1 MTNTHTIGLNVMCLE
16 NDLVKSVIVSIA
28 FLKTNTK
35 TVASGD
41 VSINRS
47 TNMIRKISR
56 EAIPNAVARRNPG
69 KRQRVT
75 YQDRR
80 ARFSRVP
87 RLRLN
92 VSFIKHFFN
101 TVMYSS
107 STEEA
112 NLQTSGLC
120 IVKLW
125 MIFSPTET
133 ELPKG
138 APQIDDPSALRQS
151 KSFGLTNV
159 KITNNEP

>member
-28 FLKTNTK
+28 FFKTNAK

-56 EAIPNAVARRNPG
+56 EAMPNAVARRNPG
-69 KRQRVT
+69 KKQRVT

-87 RLRLN
+87 RLHLK
-92 VSFIKHFFN
+92 VSFMKHFFN
-101 TVMYSS
+101 TIMYSL
-107 STEEA
+107 STEED
-112 NLQTSGLC
+112 NSQSSGRC
-120 IVKLW
+120 IVK
-125 MIFSPTET
+125 F
-133 ELPKG
+133 
-138 APQIDDPSALRQS
+138 
-151 KSFGLTNV
+151 
-159 KITNNEP
+159 